1 MPENFLSL
9 GETVMR
15 PGLIWGYAT
24 GNDGIALVEDC
35 EERADSGFRWLH
47 LNLSDHRSLRWIAE
61 KAKLPPLVRDLMLS
75 KDDAQRSL
83 VQKSVVG
90 LVLHDFER
98 DFDIGQT
105 NRIGV
110 LHAAIAPGFVVT
122 GRFHPLRSAD
132 IVRQRLL
139 DGDPFA
145 NAADALE
152 LLLGSLSDGLTGI
165 VAGMTSELLEDE
177 DEFLAHGA
185 LPDTRDLVSV
195 RRRAAQIHRM
205 LAGMRVA
212 LQRLNDD
219 PALPP
224 ALAPV
229 SRRFHQRLHALD
241 GDVVA
246 VQGQLRLLRDELDLQ
261 AAQRTNQN
269 IYFLSIMTALM
280 LPATLVTG
288 FFGMNTG
295 GLPMTGSNGTL
306 IAGLLAIASSIA
318 TYLLLRMLGFVRR

>member
-15 PGLIWGYAT
+15 PGLIWGCAASD
-24 GNDGIALVEDC
+24 DGIAIIEDC
-35 EERADSGFRWLH
+35 DERAESALRWLH

-61 KAKLPPLVRDLMLS
+61 KAKLPPLIRDLMLS
-75 KDDAQRSL
+75 KDEAQRAL
-83 VQKSVVG
+83 IQKGVVG

-98 DFDIGQT
+98 DFDVDQT

-110 LHAAIAPGFVVT
+110 LHVAITPSIIVT
-122 GRFHPLRSAD
+122 GRFHPLHSAD

-139 DGDPFA
+139 AGEPFGS
-145 NAADALE
+145 AADALE
-152 LLLGSLSDGLTGI
+152 LLLGSLSDGLARI
-165 VAGMTSELLEDE
+165 VADMTAELLEDE

-185 LPDTRDLVSV
+185 LPDTRDLVAV

-205 LAGMRVA
+205 LAGMRAA
-212 LQRLNDD
+212 LQRLRDD
-219 PALPP
+219 AALPP
-224 ALAPV
+224 TLAPV
-229 SRRFHQRLHALD
+229 ARRFHQQLHALD

-295 GLPMTGSNGTL
+295 GLPMTSGNGTL
-306 IAGLLAIASSIA
+306 IAGALAIASSLA

>member
-1 MPENFLSL
+1 VPEDFLSL

-15 PGLIWGYAT
+15 PGLIWGCAA
-24 GNDGIALVEDC
+24 GPDGTAIVEDC
-35 EERADSGFRWLH
+35 EERVDGAFRWLH

-61 KAKLPPLVRDLMLS
+61 KAKLPPLVRELMLS
-75 KDDAQRSL
+75 KDDTQRAL
-83 VQKSVVG
+83 VQKGVVG

-98 DFDIGQT
+98 DFDVGQT
-105 NRIGV
+105 NRIGI
-110 LHAAIAPGFVVT
+110 LHVAIGPTIVVT
-122 GRFHPLRSAD
+122 GRFHPLHSAD

-139 DGDPFA
+139 AGEPFG

-152 LLLGSLSDGLTGI
+152 LLLGSLSDGLMRI

-185 LPDTRDLVSV
+185 LPDTRDLVAV

-205 LAGMRVA
+205 LAGMRA
-212 LQRLNDD
+212 TLQRLSDD

-229 SRRFHQRLHALD
+229 VRRFHQRLHALD

-295 GLPMTGSNGTL
+295 GLPMTGANGTL
-306 IAGLLAIASSIA
+306 LAGMLAVASSIA